1 MTKIIDLDE
10 QLGFTVD
17 QEPSATKKVRLFG
30 RDWTINCGVNVYHM
44 SAMANNDLAAVH
56 QFFQQVVAHDEF
68 DAFSSALSSI
78 PNMDGD
84 KLSKVV
90 FAIFEAAAE
99 RPTKSPRASTPTA
112 TRRTS
117 EPKSREPYSS
127 DQVYDDEI

>member
-1 MTKIIDLDE
+1 MTKPIIDLDE

-17 QEPSATKKVRLFG
+17 AEPAATKKVRLFG
-30 RDWTINCGVNVYHM
+30 RDWTINCGVNVYHL
-44 SAMANNDLAAVH
+44 SAMANNDLAAIH
-56 QFFQQVVAHDEF
+56 QFFQGVIAPTEFDEF
-68 DAFSSALSSI
+68 SHALSTV
-78 PNMDGD
+78 PNMDGE

-117 EPKSREPYSS
+117 VPKSR
-127 DQVYDDEI
+127 VR